1 MSLKGFNLPYPG
13 SSNTVI
19 DYNRNIYSVISKNI
33 SFALLLKFIKL
44 VVIDRPTII
53 HY

>member
-1 MSLKGFNLPYPG
+1 MSLKGFNLLYPG

-44 VVIDRPTII
+44 VVIDTII